1 MMKLNKDTEK
11 AMDELIA
18 VSKRSGAIAVA
29 ERVMRMLDLDT
40 PDDIKFD
47 DVANVCRDILEK
59 KTINKYN

>member
-1 MMKLNKDTEK
+1 MMMKLNKDTEK

-29 ERVMRMLDLDT
+29 ERVMRMLNLDT

-59 KTINKYN
+59 KTIN